1 MTVIN
6 AIKQATIKSLN
17 FSLNIV
23 EGLTNP
29 INKPEDI
36 GVKRT
41 YPSFQSV
48 RARYLD
54 PKGDESKDESIED
67 YRKNVEKPVLDRVE
81 ETNGSFRRS
90 PTNKAY
96 TLNGKDYGILQAGC
110 CIEIE
115 AGPAVLYVEDMKAR
129 SEKDYKQLCIES
141 YYNDE
146 KKGAGLTLS
155 NYLLAK
161 TNKAEQDKKD
171 AMKKAVNATFSAMI
185 HPNLSKGQSLNA
197 TLEKLAEQAE
207 VEGKEMAVV
216 VMEWLI
222 KNPKR

>member
-6 AIKQATIKSLN
+6 AIKQVTIKSLN

-23 EGLTNP
+23 EGVTNP
-29 INKPEDI
+29 SNKPEDV
-36 GVKRT
+36 GVRRT
-41 YPSFQSV
+41 YPSYQSV
-48 RARYLD
+48 RVMEKVEDGA
-54 PKGDESKDESIED
+54 KVDESIED

-81 ETNGSFRRS
+81 ETNASFRRS
-90 PTNKAY
+90 PTNTAY

-115 AGPAVLYVEDMKAR
+115 AEPAVLYVEDMKAR

>member
-6 AIKQATIKSLN
+6 AIKQVTIKSLN

-29 INKPEDI
+29 VNKPEDV
-36 GVKRT
+36 GVRRT

-48 RARYLD
+48 RVMD
-54 PKGDESKDESIED
+54 KDESIED

-115 AGPAVLYVEDMKAR
+115 AEPAVLYVEDMKAR
-129 SEKDYKQLCIES
+129 SEKDYKQLCIEI
-141 YYNDE
+141 YYHDK
-146 KKGAGLTLS
+146 KKGAGIIFS

-161 TNKAEQDKKD
+161 TNKAEQIKKD

>member
-29 INKPEDI
+29 VNKPEDV

-41 YPSFQSV
+41 YPSYQSV
-48 RARYLD
+48 RVMEKVEDGA
-54 PKGDESKDESIED
+54 KVDESIED

-115 AGPAVLYVEDMKAR
+115 AEPAVLYVEDMKAR
-129 SEKDYKQLCIES
+129 SEKDYKQLCIEI
-141 YYNDE
+141 YYHDK
-146 KKGAGLTLS
+146 KKGAGIIFS

-161 TNKAEQDKKD
+161 TNKAEQIKKD

-216 VMEWLI
+216 VMEWLT
-222 KNPKR
+222 KNTKR

>member
-6 AIKQATIKSLN
+6 AIKQVTIKSLN

-23 EGLTNP
+23 EGVTNP
-29 INKPEDI
+29 INKPEDV
-36 GVKRT
+36 GVRRT
-41 YPSFQSV
+41 YPSYQSV
-48 RARYLD
+48 RVMEKVEDGA
-54 PKGDESKDESIED
+54 KVDESIED

-115 AGPAVLYVEDMKAR
+115 AEPAVLYVEDMKAR

-161 TNKAEQDKKD
+161 TNKAEQDKKE

-216 VMEWLI
+216 VMEWII

>member
-6 AIKQATIKSLN
+6 AIKQVTIKSLN

-23 EGLTNP
+23 EGVTNP
-29 INKPEDI
+29 INKPEDV
-36 GVKRT
+36 GVRRT
-41 YPSFQSV
+41 YPSYQSV
-48 RARYLD
+48 RVMEKVEDGA
-54 PKGDESKDESIED
+54 KVDESIED

-81 ETNGSFRRS
+81 ETNASFRRS
-90 PTNKAY
+90 PTNTAY

-115 AGPAVLYVEDMKAR
+115 AEPAVLYVEDMKAR
-129 SEKDYKQLCIES
+129 SEKDYKQLCIEA

-216 VMEWLI
+216 VMEWII

>member
-23 EGLTNP
+23 EGVTNP
-29 INKPEDI
+29 SNKPEDV
-36 GVKRT
+36 GVRRT
-41 YPSFQSV
+41 YPSYQSV
-48 RARYLD
+48 RVMEKVEDGA
-54 PKGDESKDESIED
+54 KVDESIED

-81 ETNGSFRRS
+81 ETNASFRRS
-90 PTNKAY
+90 PTNTAY

-115 AGPAVLYVEDMKAR
+115 AEPAVLYVEDMKAR

-216 VMEWLI
+216 VMEWII

>member
-1 MTVIN
+1 M
-6 AIKQATIKSLN
+6 
-17 FSLNIV
+17 
-23 EGLTNP
+23 
-29 INKPEDI
+29 D
-36 GVKRT
+36 
-41 YPSFQSV
+41 
-48 RARYLD
+48 
-54 PKGDESKDESIED
+54 KDESIED

-81 ETNGSFRRS
+81 ETNASFRRS

-115 AGPAVLYVEDMKAR
+115 AEPAVLYVEDMKAR
-129 SEKDYKQLCIES
+129 SEKDYKQLCIEA

-146 KKGAGLTLS
+146 KKGAGITLS
-155 NYLLAK
+155 SYLVNK
-161 TNKAEQDKKD
+161 TNKAEQAKKE

>member
-23 EGLTNP
+23 EGVTNP
-29 INKPEDI
+29 SNKPEDVGI
-36 GVKRT
+36 RRT
-41 YPSFQSV
+41 YPSYQSV
-48 RARYLD
+48 MVMEKVEDGA
-54 PKGDESKDESIED
+54 KVDESIED

-81 ETNGSFRRS
+81 ETNASFRRS

-115 AGPAVLYVEDMKAR
+115 AEPAVLYVEDMKAR
-129 SEKDYKQLCIES
+129 SEKDYKQLCIEI
-141 YYNDE
+141 YYHDK
-146 KKGAGLTLS
+146 KKGAGIIYS

-161 TNKAEQDKKD
+161 TNKAEQIKKD

-216 VMEWLI
+216 VMEWII